1 MKNKEII
8 KRLRDSLDYE
18 FDLSFNE
25 RKELLSY
32 IEQLEKENDRLK
44 EVVENLTTMTVN
56 GDTKQI
62 KNTAQYKLEQLENN
76 RDKAYEFVK
85 EKRKVFEWYD
95 TDLFYLE
102 SLLKGDSHE

>member
-18 FDLSFNE
+18 FDLSFSD

-32 IEQLEKENDRLK
+32 IEQL
-44 EVVENLTTMTVN
+44 
-56 GDTKQI
+56 
-62 KNTAQYKLEQLENN
+62 KLL
-76 RDKAYEFVK
+76 K